1 MNALACV
8 AAFFIGVVVG
18 VFGLCAIVIYGEDNA
33 RRFPR

>member
-8 AAFFIGVVVG
+8 AAFMVGVVAG
-18 VFGLCAIVIYGEDNA
+18 VFGLCAIVAYGESNA

>member
-8 AAFFIGVVVG
+8 VAFLSGVVAG
-18 VFGLCAIVIYGEDNA
+18 VFGLCAIVIYGEHNS